1 MSSRETSPSDPEPE
15 ELAHMHAAAAGVLR
29 RLIGAE
35 DPDYEDLVQS
45 TLAHVL
51 TSFDRNRFRG
61 DCPAGGWAAV
71 IARNVAI
78 DTIRARSRER
88 ALFARD
94 GGAAIE
100 VAEVGHMDARRG
112 PEHIISVQER
122 LDKVRAALAAVGA
135 RKADVVVMHD
145 VMGHD
150 LTAVARKLRISV
162 SAAQSRLVRGRR
174 EIVAHAELTPPPR
187 PAKPAGPARPGRPK
201 RSRGEAS

>member
-1 MSSRETSPSDPEPE
+1 MRVFAEVVMSFRETDPTDPGPE

-45 TLAHVL
+45 TLAQVL

-61 DCPAGGWAAV
+61 DCPPGGWAAV

-88 ALFARD
+88 ALFTRD
-94 GGAAIE
+94 GSAE
-100 VAEVGHMDARRG
+100 VTVAEVSPLDPRRG
-112 PEHIISVQER
+112 PEHITSVQER
-122 LDKVRAALAAVGA
+122 LAKVRAALSTVGA
-135 RKADVVVMHD
+135 RKAEVVVMHD
-145 VMGHD
+145 LLGHD

-174 EIVAHAELTPPPR
+174 EIVDRSQLTPPPR
-187 PAKPAGPARPGRPK
+187 IPRPR